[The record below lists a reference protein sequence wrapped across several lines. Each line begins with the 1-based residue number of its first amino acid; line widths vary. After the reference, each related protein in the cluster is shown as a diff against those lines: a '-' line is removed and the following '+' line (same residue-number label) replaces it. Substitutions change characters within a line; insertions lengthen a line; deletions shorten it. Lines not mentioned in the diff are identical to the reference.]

1 MAAPKKGR
9 DADVVRITSAP
20 ESVASDIAH
29 RQRRYV
35 VSMLFRTLCF
45 VAAIAVGDGWLRW
58 VLIAAAFLLPYF
70 AVVVAN
76 SASPRVEGT
85 APEGPGFTGIDR
97 PELPPRAE
105 H

>member
-1 MAAPKKGR
+1 MAALRKNR

-20 ESVASDIAH
+20 ESVDSDIAH
-29 RQRRYV
+29 RQKRYV
-35 VSMLFRTLCF
+35 ISMLFRTACF

-76 SASPRVEGT
+76 SASPRVPGT
-85 APEGPGFTGIDR
+85 APEGPGLPGIDH
-97 PELPPRAE
+97 PELPPRG
-105 H
+105 

>member
-1 MAAPKKGR
+1 VVAALRKGR
-9 DADVVRITSAP
+9 DADVVLITSAP
-20 ESVASDIAH
+20 ESVDSDIAQ

-35 VSMLFRTLCF
+35 ISMLFRTVCF
-45 VAAIAVGDGWLRW
+45 VAAILVGGGWLRW

-85 APEGPGFTGIDR
+85 APEGPGLSGIDH
-97 PELPPRAE
+97 PELPPRG
-105 H
+105 

>member
-1 MAAPKKGR
+1 MAALKKGR

-20 ESVASDIAH
+20 ENVDADIAH
-29 RQRRYV
+29 RQKRYV
-35 VSMLFRTLCF
+35 ISMLFRSVCF

-58 VLIAAAFLLPYF
+58 VLIAAAFLLPYV

-85 APEGPGFTGIDR
+85 APEGPGLSGFEH
-97 PELPPRAE
+97 PELPRRTE